1 MVIEFAEAL
10 QQLRPLSRRETDL
23 LAAAM
28 TFVDEARSGHR
39 QCPDDFDVIFVERG
53 RLECETWYQASRLTV
68 NRWLIERGKSRL
80 INRRAE
86 FVRFQREQQHPQVA
100 AEEIET
106 GPIDQVLHAIAK
118 EAASFLRISRY
129 GGWTITEH
137 GGEWRVGTVR
147 RTSDQLIAMA
157 ERQGFD
163 AEAYRR
169 EVVEG

>member
-1 MVIEFAEAL
+1 
-10 QQLRPLSRRETDL
+10 
-23 LAAAM
+23 
-28 TFVDEARSGHR
+28 
-39 QCPDDFDVIFVERG
+39 
-53 RLECETWYQASRLTV
+53 V